1 MRDFIRKAISY
12 LSFYKFN
19 NLSNLKSE
27 HKKLSRY
34 LEKKIKNLKSY
45 KKIRTKTHIIFN
57 KNVIDVLK
65 NKKLINFLRQPFIQ
79 KMFFTHNRLFIY
91 NELRELREDKKNWNR
106 WKNLLNEDT
115 VGDPIRYFLYLK
127 SSGNRIR
134 QVYHLKKFT
143 DYADIDVK
151 SIKNIIEV
159 GGGYGCMARIFS
171 KINRSC
177 NYLIF
182 DTEEVNCLQYYYL
195 KLNKLNVKF
204 ETIKANFNLTKS
216 IILLKKKLLT
226 NNGSSLFIANWSIS
240 EMPLK
245 LREKIFKYIFNVNYI
260 LLSFQDKFENINNI
274 KYFKKIKIDLEKRNF
289 NVEISP
295 LKHYNNAIFNTN
307 KHYYLFDQAPLVFHT
322 L

>member
-1 MRDFIRKAISY
+1 MRDFFRKAIGY

-19 NLSNLKSE
+19 NLSNLKLE
-27 HKKLSRY
+27 HKKLSTY
-34 LEKKIKNLKSY
+34 LKKKIKDLKSN
-45 KKIRTKTHIIFN
+45 KNIRTRTHIIFN
-57 KNVIDVLK
+57 KHVIDVLK

-216 IILLKKKLLT
+216 IILLKKNCLLIMVAVYLLLT
-226 NNGSSLFIANWSIS
+226 G
-240 EMPLK
+240 PYLK
-245 LREKIFKYIFNVNYI
+245 CL
-260 LLSFQDKFENINNI
+260 
-274 KYFKKIKIDLEKRNF
+274 
-289 NVEISP
+289 
-295 LKHYNNAIFNTN
+295 
-307 KHYYLFDQAPLVFHT
+307 
-322 L
+322 

>member
-1 MRDFIRKAISY
+1 MRDFFRKAIGY

-19 NLSNLKSE
+19 DLSNLKSE
-27 HKKLSRY
+27 HKKLSTY
-34 LEKKIKNLKSY
+34 LKKKIKDIKSN
-45 KKIRTKTHIIFN
+45 KNIRTRTHIIFN
-57 KNVIDVLK
+57 KNVIEVLK

-91 NELRELREDKKNWNR
+91 NELRELREDKKNWNK
-106 WKNLLNEDT
+106 WKNLLDEDS

-134 QVYHLKKFT
+134 QVYHLKKFS
-143 DYADIDVK
+143 DYADINLK

-171 KINRSC
+171 KINRRC

-182 DTEEVNCLQYYYL
+182 DTEEVNYLQYYYL

-245 LREKIFKYIFNVNYI
+245 LREKIFKCIFNVNYI

-274 KYFKKIKIDLEKRNF
+274 KYFKKIKIDLEQRNF

-307 KHYYLFDQAPLVFHT
+307 KHYYLFAKKSI
-322 L
+322 

>member
-1 MRDFIRKAISY
+1 MRDFFRKAIGY

-27 HKKLSRY
+27 HKKLSTY
-34 LEKKIKNLKSY
+34 LKKKIKNLKSN
-45 KKIRTKTHIIFN
+45 KNIRTRTHIIFN

-134 QVYHLKKFT
+134 QVYHLKKFS
-143 DYADIDVK
+143 DYADINLK

-171 KINRSC
+171 KINRRC

-245 LREKIFKYIFNVNYI
+245 LREKILKHIFNVNYI

-274 KYFKKIKIDLEKRNF
+274 KYFKKIKIDLEQRNF

-307 KHYYLFDQAPLVFHT
+307 KHYYLFAKKSI
-322 L
+322 

>member
-1 MRDFIRKAISY
+1 MRNFFRKAIGY

-19 NLSNLKSE
+19 NLLDLKSE
-27 HKKLSRY
+27 HNKISTY
-34 LEKKIKNLKSY
+34 LENKIKDLKSN
-45 KKIRTKTHIIFN
+45 KNIRTRTHIIFN
-57 KNVIDVLK
+57 RNVIDIFK
-65 NKKLINFLRQPFIQ
+65 KKKLINFLRQPFIQ

-91 NELRELREDKKNWNR
+91 NELRELREDKNNWSR
-106 WKNLLNEDT
+106 WENLLKEDA
-115 VGDPIRYFLYLK
+115 VGDPIRYFLYLE

-143 DYADIDVK
+143 DYAGINVK

-182 DTEEVNCLQYYYL
+182 DTEEVNYLQYYYL

-216 IILLKKKLLT
+216 ISLLRKKLF
-226 NNGSSLFIANWSIS
+226 NDNDSSLFIANWSIS

-245 LREKIFKYIFNVNYI
+245 LRKKILKYIFNVNYI
-260 LLSFQDKFENINNI
+260 LISFQDKFENINNI

-307 KHYYLFDQAPLVFHT
+307 KHYYLFAKKDLKY
-322 L
+322 

>member
-1 MRDFIRKAISY
+1 MRDFFRKAIGY

-19 NLSNLKSE
+19 NLSSLKSE
-27 HKKLSRY
+27 HKKLSTY
-34 LEKKIKNLKSY
+34 LKKKIKYLKSN
-45 KKIRTKTHIIFN
+45 KNIRTRTHIIFN

-106 WKNLLNEDT
+106 WENLLNEDT

-171 KINRSC
+171 KINKSC

-226 NNGSSLFIANWSIS
+226 NSGNSLFIANWSIS
-240 EMPLK
+240 EMPLR

-274 KYFKKIKIDLEKRNF
+274 KYFKKIKIDLEQRNF

-307 KHYYLFDQAPLVFHT
+307 KHYYLFAKKKSI
-322 L
+322 

>member
-1 MRDFIRKAISY
+1 MRDFFRKAISY

-27 HKKLSRY
+27 HKKLSTY
-34 LEKKIKNLKSY
+34 LEKKIKDLKSY
-45 KKIRTKTHIIFN
+45 KNIRTRTHIIFN

-91 NELRELREDKKNWNR
+91 NELRELREDKKKWNR

-143 DYADIDVK
+143 DYADINLK

-182 DTEEVNCLQYYYL
+182 DTEEVNYLQYYYL

-307 KHYYLFDQAPLVFHT
+307 KHYYLFAKKKSI
-322 L
+322 

>member
-1 MRDFIRKAISY
+1 MRNFFRKAIGY

-19 NLSNLKSE
+19 NLLDLKSE
-27 HKKLSRY
+27 HNKISTY
-34 LEKKIKNLKSY
+34 LENKIKDLKSN
-45 KKIRTKTHIIFN
+45 KNIRTRTHIIFN
-57 KNVIDVLK
+57 RNVIDIFK
-65 NKKLINFLRQPFIQ
+65 KKKLINFLRQPFIQ

-91 NELRELREDKKNWNR
+91 NELRELREDKNNWSR
-106 WKNLLNEDT
+106 WENLLKEDA

-143 DYADIDVK
+143 DYAGINVK

-182 DTEEVNCLQYYYL
+182 DTEEVNYLQYYYL

-216 IILLKKKLLT
+216 ISLLRKKLF
-226 NNGSSLFIANWSIS
+226 NDNDSSLFIANWSIS

-245 LREKIFKYIFNVNYI
+245 LREKILKYIFNINYI
-260 LLSFQDKFENINNI
+260 LISFQDKFENINNI
-274 KYFKKIKIDLEKRNF
+274 KYFKKTKIDLEKRNF

-307 KHYYLFDQAPLVFHT
+307 KHYYLFAKKRI
-322 L
+322 

>member
-91 NELRELREDKKNWNR
+91 NELRELREDKKNWNK
-106 WKNLLNEDT
+106 WKNLLDEDS

-134 QVYHLKKFT
+134 QVYHLKKFS
-143 DYADIDVK
+143 DYADINLK
-151 SIKNIIEV
+151 SIKNIIED

-171 KINRSC
+171 KINRRC

-182 DTEEVNCLQYYYL
+182 DTEEVNYLQYYYL

-307 KHYYLFDQAPLVFHT
+307 KHYYLFAKKSI
-322 L
+322 

>member
-1 MRDFIRKAISY
+1 MRDFFRKTISY

-27 HKKLSRY
+27 HKKLSTY
-34 LEKKIKNLKSY
+34 LEKKIKNLKSN
-45 KKIRTKTHIIFN
+45 KNIRTRTHIIFN
-57 KNVIDVLK
+57 KNVINVLR

-106 WKNLLNEDT
+106 WKNLLNEDMA
-115 VGDPIRYFLYLK
+115 GDPIRYFLYLK

-151 SIKNIIEV
+151 TIKNIIEV

-171 KINRSC
+171 KINRFC

-182 DTEEVNCLQYYYL
+182 DTEEVNYLQYYYL

-216 IILLKKKLLT
+216 IILLKKKLFSI
-226 NNGSSLFIANWSIS
+226 NGSSLFIANWSIS
-240 EMPLK
+240 EMPIK
-245 LREKIFKYIFNVNYI
+245 LREKILKYIYNVNYI
-260 LLSFQDKFENINNI
+260 LISFQDKFENINNI

-295 LKHYNNAIFNTN
+295 LKHYNNALFNTN
-307 KHYYLFDQAPLVFHT
+307 KHYYLFAKKRN
-322 L
+322 

>member
-1 MRDFIRKAISY
+1 MRDFFRKAISY

-19 NLSNLKSE
+19 NLSNLKLE
-27 HKKLSRY
+27 HKKLSTY
-34 LEKKIKNLKSY
+34 LEKKIKNLKSN
-45 KKIRTKTHIIFN
+45 KNIRTRTHIIFN
-57 KNVIDVLK
+57 KNVINVLK

-151 SIKNIIEV
+151 TIKNIIEV

-216 IILLKKKLLT
+216 IILLKKKLFST
-226 NNGSSLFIANWSIS
+226 NGNSLFIANWSIS
-240 EMPLK
+240 EMPIK
-245 LREKIFKYIFNVNYI
+245 LREKILKYIFNVNYI
-260 LLSFQDKFENINNI
+260 LISFQDKFENINNI

-307 KHYYLFDQAPLVFHT
+307 KHYYLFAKKKKLIC
-322 L
+322 

>member
-45 KKIRTKTHIIFN
+45 QKIRTKTHIIFN

-106 WKNLLNEDT
+106 WKNLLNEDA

-134 QVYHLKKFT
+134 QVYHLKKFI
-143 DYADIDVK
+143 DFADINVK

-182 DTEEVNCLQYYYL
+182 DTEEVNYLQYYYL

-216 IILLKKKLLT
+216 TFLLKKKLLN
-226 NNGSSLFIANWSIS
+226 NNGISLFIANWSIS
-240 EMPLK
+240 EMPIK
-245 LREKIFKYIFNVNYI
+245 LREKILKYIFNVNYI
-260 LLSFQDKFENINNI
+260 LISFQDKFENINNI

-307 KHYYLFDQAPLVFHT
+307 KHYYLFAKKKKLIC
-322 L
+322 

>member
-1 MRDFIRKAISY
+1 MRNFFRKAIGY

-19 NLSNLKSE
+19 NLLDLKSE
-27 HKKLSRY
+27 HNKISTY
-34 LEKKIKNLKSY
+34 LENKIKDLKSN
-45 KKIRTKTHIIFN
+45 KNIRTRTHIIFN
-57 KNVIDVLK
+57 RNVIDIFK
-65 NKKLINFLRQPFIQ
+65 KKKLINFLRQPFIQ

-91 NELRELREDKKNWNR
+91 NELRELREDKNNWIR
-106 WKNLLNEDT
+106 WENLLKEDA
-115 VGDPIRYFLYLK
+115 VGDPIRYFLYLE

-143 DYADIDVK
+143 DYAGINVK

-182 DTEEVNCLQYYYL
+182 DTEEVNYLQYYYL

-216 IILLKKKLLT
+216 ISLLRKKLF
-226 NNGSSLFIANWSIS
+226 NDNDSSLFIANWSIS

-245 LREKIFKYIFNVNYI
+245 LRKKILKYIFNVNYI
-260 LLSFQDKFENINNI
+260 LISFQDKFENINNI

-307 KHYYLFDQAPLVFHT
+307 KHYYLFAKKDLKY
-322 L
+322 

>member
-1 MRDFIRKAISY
+1 MRDFFRKAISY

-27 HKKLSRY
+27 HKKLSTY
-34 LEKKIKNLKSY
+34 LEKKIKDLKSY
-45 KKIRTKTHIIFN
+45 KNIRTRTHIIFN

-91 NELRELREDKKNWNR
+91 NELRELREDKKKWNR

-182 DTEEVNCLQYYYL
+182 DTEEVNYLQYYYL

-216 IILLKKKLLT
+216 IVLLKRKLLT
-226 NNGSSLFIANWSIS
+226 NNGNSLFIANWSIS

-245 LREKIFKYIFNVNYI
+245 LREKILKYIFNVNYI

-289 NVEISP
+289 NVEITP
-295 LKHYNNAIFNTN
+295 IKHYNNAIFNTN
-307 KHYYLFDQAPLVFHT
+307 KHYYLFAKKRSI
-322 L
+322 